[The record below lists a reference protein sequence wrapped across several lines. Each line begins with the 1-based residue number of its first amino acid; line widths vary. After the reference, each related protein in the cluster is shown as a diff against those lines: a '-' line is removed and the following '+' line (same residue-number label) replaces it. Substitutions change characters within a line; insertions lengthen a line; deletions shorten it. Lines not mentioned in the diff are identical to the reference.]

1 MVPANF
7 SRRPPLKE
15 NQLGRGFEHNFYCS
29 TLVIK
34 VSCSRDLL
42 LSTLDN
48 YNRKWLLLPA
58 SLTHHS
64 SKNWKTN
71 PSCGELFL
79 SPLESQV
86 QWNLSIVAVHREPC
100 KGDVL
105 SQMSRRVIKI
115 FRISTPSLCVDI
127 KATAEAGRR
136 RWGNWCDEA
145 RHMRHW
151 EMEQTIDNERI
162 VHISPSS
169 LPPAYWERCHTE
181 GGDLME
187 MYSGY
192 SPLMGRGIFQYLCKL
207 FLQFLSQ
214 TWIQTCFRYAKYSFN
229 DIPSRFQ
236 ELKPEHS
243 KCGLRTIK

>member
-1 MVPANF
+1 MLAA
-7 SRRPPLKE
+7 
-15 NQLGRGFEHNFYCS
+15 
-29 TLVIK
+29 
-34 VSCSRDLL
+34 
-42 LSTLDN
+42 LSHL
-48 YNRKWLLLPA
+48 
-58 SLTHHS
+58 

-79 SPLESQV
+79 SPLQSQA
-86 QWNLSIVAVHREPC
+86 QWNLSVVAVHRQRTLQGGC
-100 KGDVL
+100 L

-127 KATAEAGRR
+127 KATTEADRRRR

-169 LPPAYWERCHTE
+169 LPPAYWELCHRE
-181 GGDLME
+181 GGVLME

-207 FLQFLSQ
+207 FLQLLSQ
-214 TWIQTCFRYAKYSFN
+214 TRI
-229 DIPSRFQ
+229 
-236 ELKPEHS
+236 
-243 KCGLRTIK
+243 